1 VSSALTNA
9 PYRAHGKV
17 ILLGEHAVVYGVPAL
32 AGALSS
38 GAQVQTQPGRGLLR
52 ISAWGV
58 EVDPTRSDD
67 DRSIAAAY
75 RALRTALGLD
85 AYSPVD
91 LALFFEVPTGAGLGS
106 SAAMAVAI
114 ARALRAV
121 HQLPIG
127 DAGLVD
133 AAMASE
139 TVIHGRPSG
148 LDHTVAVYGGFGLFV
163 RGKGLSPIHAAQPVP
178 LVIGHTGRARDTK
191 GRVARVAELC
201 EQRSDETQARF
212 AAIAQ
217 LTERG
222 RRAVESGQLGELGAA
237 MSENQRHLSALECS
251 SPEIDQMCAIAHDAG
266 AVGAK
271 LTGGGGGGCVIAL
284 APQQESSV
292 REAWRKAGFDAF
304 TTTVGGPLPEGVS

>member
-1 VSSALTNA
+1 MNTH
-9 PYRAHGKV
+9 RAHGKV

-32 AGALSS
+32 AGALEG
-38 GAQVQTQPGRGLLR
+38 GAQVQTRPGRGLLR

-58 EVDPTRSDD
+58 EVDPARTDD
-67 DRSIAAAY
+67 DRSVAAAY
-75 RALRTALGLD
+75 RALRGALGLEP
-85 AYSPVD
+85 YSPVD
-91 LALFFEVPTGAGLGS
+91 LELFFEVPTGAGLGS

-114 ARALRAV
+114 ARALGDA
-121 HQLPIG
+121 HQLNLG
-127 DAGLVD
+127 NAALVD

-163 RGKGLSPIHAAQPVP
+163 RGQGLTPVRAARPVP

-201 EQRSDETQARF
+201 EQRSDETRARIT
-212 AAIAQ
+212 AIAE

-222 RRAVESGQLGELGAA
+222 RRAVESGQLGDLGAA

-251 SPEIDQMCAIAHDAG
+251 SPEIDQMCAIAQDAG

-284 APQQESSV
+284 APQQESAV

-304 TTTVGGPLPEGVS
+304 TTTVGGA